1 MTIYLMLSTDDAD
14 KEQEELEEDIQVE
27 MEEEEEEEQKE
38 QRDWRISEDGSLKKN
53 KNKLYKS
60 ETLTRFPKK
69 PTYYFVEEKSK
80 STSN

>member
-1 MTIYLMLSTDDAD
+1 MDEKSI
-14 KEQEELEEDIQVE
+14 EQESINVE
-27 MEEEEEEEQKE
+27 
-38 QRDWRISEDGSLKKN
+38 RDWRISEDGSLKKN